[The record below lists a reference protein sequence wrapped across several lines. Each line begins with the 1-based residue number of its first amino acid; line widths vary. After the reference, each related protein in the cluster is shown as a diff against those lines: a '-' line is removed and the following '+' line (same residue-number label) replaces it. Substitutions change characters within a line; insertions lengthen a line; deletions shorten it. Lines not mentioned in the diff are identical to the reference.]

1 MDFLVSRIYEFF
13 KKQDKSLDDFLKTL
27 PNYISHTDDG
37 KFEKFDYSLA
47 LNISQLCKYLKKE
60 GLLMQVKSN
69 PSICICDK
77 YISVGDVNFLDS
89 YGLLSD
95 VQYGAFDFKFN
106 GFVFTFEKF
115 KESVIPIEGVKSNG
129 DHDIGTAF
137 YIGDNMFV
145 TAAHCVTELER
156 FRLLIHDN
164 PIRLNE
170 VWLSA
175 KDNSDIYDIA
185 IIVAEA
191 PSLRPFQLGTPNVLD
206 NILLMGYPPI
216 PGMNPILISEKASI
230 STDLQRLIQKTV
242 TGQIVSESV
251 TSYMSPMDYFIINAR
266 VKGGNSGSPVI
277 NEYGKVV
284 GMVFEIPFDSKAGSE
299 GGRYD
304 IMGFGIC
311 FPSKYIH
318 ELQNTHITIA
328 LKEYQGYFAFN

>member
-47 LNISQLCKYLKKE
+47 LHISQLCKYLKKE
-60 GLLMQVKSN
+60 GLLIQINSN
-69 PSICICDK
+69 PLMCICDK
-77 YISVGDVNFLDS
+77 YMSVGEVNFTNP
-89 YGLLSD
+89 YEVLSD
-95 VQYGAFDFKFN
+95 IQYGAFDFKFN
-106 GFVFTFEKF
+106 GLVFIFEKF
-115 KESVIPIEGVKSNG
+115 KDSVIPIEGVKSNG

-137 YIGDNMFV
+137 YIGENMFV
-145 TAAHCVTELER
+145 TAAHCVTELEKI
-156 FRLLIHDN
+156 RLLINDS

-175 KDNSDIYDIA
+175 KDNPDIYDIA
-185 IIVAEA
+185 IIVAQA
-191 PSLRPFQLGTPNVLD
+191 PDLRPFQLSNPNVLD

-230 STDLQRLIQKTV
+230 STDLQRLIQKTAK
-242 TGQIVSESV
+242 GQIVSENAM
-251 TSYMSPMDYFIINAR
+251 SYMSPMDYFIINAR
-266 VKGGNSGSPVI
+266 VKGGNSGSPVV

-284 GMVFEIPFDSKAGSE
+284 GMVFEIPFDSKGCSE

>member
-1 MDFLVSRIYEFF
+1 M
-13 KKQDKSLDDFLKTL
+13 
-27 PNYISHTDDG
+27 
-37 KFEKFDYSLA
+37 
-47 LNISQLCKYLKKE
+47 
-60 GLLMQVKSN
+60 
-69 PSICICDK
+69 CICDK
-77 YISVGDVNFLDS
+77 YISVGEVNLTNS
-89 YGLLSD
+89 HEVLSD
-95 VQYGAFDFKFN
+95 IQYGAFDFKFN
-106 GFVFTFEKF
+106 DFVFTFEKF

-137 YIGDNMFV
+137 YIGENMFV
-145 TAAHCVTELER
+145 TAAHCVTGLEK
-156 FRLLIHDN
+156 FKLLINDS

-175 KDNSDIYDIA
+175 KDNPGIYDIA
-185 IIVAEA
+185 IIVAQA
-191 PSLRPFQLGTPNVLD
+191 PNLRPFQLSNPNILD
-206 NILLMGYPPI
+206 NVLLMGYPPI

-230 STDLQRLIQKTV
+230 STDLQRLIQKTAK
-242 TGQIVSESV
+242 GQIVSEDA

-277 NEYGKVV
+277 NECGKVV
-284 GMVFEIPFDSKAGSE
+284 GMVFEIPFDNKGGSE

-318 ELQNTHITIA
+318 ELQNTHSTIA